1 MILHILFEKL
11 SKKTT
16 CILFVVI
23 DFYVLEKNPEV
34 MGGHQFP
41 GKGVPFA
48 DFTDKL
54 IKQQDN
60 LTRHR
65 IYKLPFKHLK
75 VEET

>member
-1 MILHILFEKL
+1 
-11 SKKTT
+11 
-16 CILFVVI
+16 
-23 DFYVLEKNPEV
+23 